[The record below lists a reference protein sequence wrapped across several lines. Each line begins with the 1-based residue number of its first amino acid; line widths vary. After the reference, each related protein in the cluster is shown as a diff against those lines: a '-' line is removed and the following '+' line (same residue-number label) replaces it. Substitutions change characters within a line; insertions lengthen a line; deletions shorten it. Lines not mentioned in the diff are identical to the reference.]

1 MGIVKVRGAQ
11 RRLCGREY
19 YIEIAGLV
27 ECFPVIGETSRCS
40 DILVGNVILEGKK
53 EEIRLEE
60 RKASL
65 MSR

>member
-1 MGIVKVRGAQ
+1 MWERI
-11 RRLCGREY
+11 L
-19 YIEIAGLV
+19 EIAGLV
-27 ECFPVIGETSRCS
+27 ECFPVIGETSRCF

>member
-1 MGIVKVRGAQ
+1 MWERI
-11 RRLCGREY
+11 L
-19 YIEIAGLV
+19 EIAGLV